1 MAQFV
6 TDERPRAYTA
16 VTMLEHMDTTL
27 TNLGEGRGAWDAESG
42 TSLTATYR
50 YGEAAA
56 ASTRGNS
63 KL

>member
-27 TNLGEGRGAWDAESG
+27 NNLEEGKGAWDAESG

-50 YGEAAA
+50 YGAAVA
-56 ASTRGNS
+56 AGQGGDA